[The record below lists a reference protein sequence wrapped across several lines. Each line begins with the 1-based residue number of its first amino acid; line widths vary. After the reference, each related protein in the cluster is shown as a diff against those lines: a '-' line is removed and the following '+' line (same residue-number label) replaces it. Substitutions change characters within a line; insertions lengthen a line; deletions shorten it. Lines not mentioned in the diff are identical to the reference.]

1 MSLRNIAW
9 FVCLC
14 VAGGASLA
22 YALVTSSFDAA
33 GGLRVLLSTVI
44 GVSGLLSI
52 FLFPRFKSAT
62 RAVWAIWLPAI
73 LLRLL
78 LLPTAP
84 SDDVSR
90 YLWEGQL
97 VRVGVSP
104 YEQTADADSVRQY
117 RDVHWEGMNH
127 KDKLTAYPPLSELA
141 FAAIGAAW
149 YQPLA
154 YKVVFILSDL
164 LTLGGVLLLLNRRGL
179 GLEYSGFYAL
189 CPVVLISYAGE
200 AHFDAL
206 MLAPLVWALWAYE
219 SGRRMLAVALA
230 SMATGMKWI
239 ALPLIPFFALRQVQ
253 GLIGKRLVLE
263 ACVAVTTLL
272 LPALYFYDSLDS
284 LVQGLF
290 TFGGASSFNGLLYDC
305 LLLGAG
311 LPRVICS
318 GIVIGLFGAVV
329 LWRWLWRGR
338 ATLDSHLRWILGALI
353 VLSPTVHLW
362 YLSWILPFVCLRPS
376 LPWITFT
383 LTSGVY
389 FFVWMNASWGLL
401 PWQQLLFW
409 GPFVLACAYEV
420 WSTKGRVVWPVV
432 RRGFACEA
440 RDEGLG
446 QPLTTRST
454 QALPLPIPS
463 TVSVVIPTLNAE
475 QELPDA
481 LASVARQSVAV
492 AEVVVVDA
500 GSTDATVA
508 LAESGLLPVRVLS
521 SERGRGLQIAAGL
534 EASRGDWVVVLHA
547 DAQLAMGSVEC
558 LLRAAAG
565 SRDMIGGAMGQRFA
579 DGNPELLPIEVLN
592 DLRAVFSRTAFG
604 DQVQFF
610 HRETALRYQLMPK
623 QPLMEDVESSWRTR
637 ECGAFVFLNQPC
649 LVSHQKWNPK
659 DWLTRFRLVMRIV
672 SRYRLARMRGRG
684 DAEVL
689 SYELYDEYYSV
700 RK

>member
-1 MSLRNIAW
+1 MRSSRNIAW

-22 YALVTSSFDAA
+22 YAIVTSSFDSA
-33 GGLRVLLSTVI
+33 GGFRVLLFTVI
-44 GVSGLLSI
+44 GASGLFSI
-52 FLFPRFKSAT
+52 FLFPRFKSSS
-62 RAVWAIWLPAI
+62 RAVWAIWLSAI
-73 LLRLL
+73 FLRLL

-97 VRVGVSP
+97 VRAGVSP
-104 YEQTADADSVRQY
+104 YEQTANAESVSQY

-127 KDKLTAYPPLSELA
+127 KDRLTAYPPLSELA
-141 FAAIGAAW
+141 FAAIGGAW
-149 YQPLA
+149 YQPLS
-154 YKVVFILSDL
+154 YKVVFVLSDL
-164 LTLGGVLLLLNRRGL
+164 LTLGGVLLLLKRRGI
-179 GLEYSGFYAL
+179 GVEYSGFYAL

-230 SMATGMKWI
+230 SVATGVKWI
-239 ALPLIPFFALRQVQ
+239 ALPLIPFFA
-253 GLIGKRLVLE
+253 GKRLVVGG
-263 ACVAVTTLL
+263 CVAVATLL
-272 LPALYFYDSLDS
+272 LPALYFYDTLDS
-284 LVQGLF
+284 LISGLF

-305 LLLGAG
+305 LLRGVG
-311 LPRVICS
+311 LPRVVCS
-318 GIVIGLFGAVV
+318 GIVVCLFGGVI
-329 LWRWLWRGR
+329 LWRWFWRDR
-338 ATLDSHLRWILGALI
+338 ASLDSHLRWILGALI
-353 VLSPTVHLW
+353 VLSPTVHFW

-389 FFVWMNASWGLL
+389 FFVWTNASWGLL
-401 PWQQLLFW
+401 PWQQFVFW
-409 GPFVLACAYEV
+409 GPFVLACAYEA
-420 WSTKGRVVWPVV
+420 WSTKGRVLWPVV

-440 RDEGLG
+440 RDDGLDEPLMTRAAQA
-446 QPLTTRST
+446 QPKR
-454 QALPLPIPS
+454 IPS

-475 QELPDA
+475 QQLPAA
-481 LASVARQSVAV
+481 LASVIEQSVAV
-492 AEVVVVDA
+492 DEVIIVDA
-500 GSTDATVA
+500 GSTDATVVIA
-508 LAESGLLPVRVLS
+508 NSASLPVRVLS
-521 SERGRGLQIAAGL
+521 SERGRGLQIGAGL
-534 EASRGDWVVVLHA
+534 EAAQGDWVVVLHA
-547 DAQLAMGSVEC
+547 DAQLSTSAVEC
-558 LLRAAAG
+558 LLRAVAVN
-565 SRDMIGGAMGQRFA
+565 SDMIGGAMGQRFE

-659 DWLTRFRLVMRIV
+659 KWLTRFRLVMRIV
-672 SRYRLARMRGRG
+672 SRYRFARMHGHRA
-684 DAEVL
+684 AEAL
-689 SYELYDEYYSV
+689 SYELYDEYYSI